1 MPWSPWCPAH
11 RVTPV
16 GPLLSCTGCS
26 AQPCCSWGAA
36 GSGTILH
43 AGFSARL
50 WRSVPIFPFS
60 QAGAPTSH
68 PEGPGAIPGDEG
80 LSVETT
86 AHPVCCW
93 EPPPTCFHTKPSPA
107 PPLEK
112 PPPRAT
118 PLTRVS
124 PPAGD
129 KGHRIPQPAYP
140 QREAALPSTFSPLFH
155 ILSHAGQGRNGNS
168 APGRAAPLPAAPPR
182 GRHRGQGTKES
193 SGRETSVG
201 ASWEQHPSTF
211 HGETLDVIRAED

>member
-1 MPWSPWCPAH
+1 MRTTGWAQGGGSAGLGTGGHKRRLLRELGTGQTPCHGH
-11 RVTPV
+11 R
-16 GPLLSCTGCS
+16 G
-26 AQPCCSWGAA
+26 AQPIVSLLWVPFYPSRGAQLSRA
-36 GSGTILH
+36 APGGQQAPAPSCMWVSVLGC
-43 AGFSARL
+43 GV
-50 WRSVPIFPFS
+50 RSPSSPFS

-118 PLTRVS
+118 PLTQVS

-129 KGHRIPQPAYP
+129 KGHRVPHLLTRGGMWLCPAP
-140 QREAALPSTFSPLFH
+140 FFPFSTS
-155 ILSHAGQGRNGNS
+155 
-168 APGRAAPLPAAPPR
+168 
-182 GRHRGQGTKES
+182 
-193 SGRETSVG
+193 
-201 ASWEQHPSTF
+201 
-211 HGETLDVIRAED
+211 